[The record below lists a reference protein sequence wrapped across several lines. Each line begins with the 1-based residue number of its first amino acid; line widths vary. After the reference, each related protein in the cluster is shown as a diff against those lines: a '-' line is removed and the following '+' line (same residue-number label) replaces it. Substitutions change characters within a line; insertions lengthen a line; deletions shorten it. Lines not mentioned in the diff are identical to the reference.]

1 VVEVARR
8 ISVIPNNPVS
18 AATAG
23 FGPPFWSRCN
33 SVDILLGIGQIVIG
47 VTVVYVALQ
56 QHALSK
62 RQEAVD
68 QLWFKHELYER
79 RSSVYRAT
87 LKFIAH
93 VVQESSMDVVTLSEF
108 YRDTAECDFLFGLE
122 IRNYIDHLYSAGNS
136 LQATHEQSRKTQTL
150 LFFGNQLRDARIKFS
165 PYLKLYDKEMT
176 WASK

>member
-1 VVEVARR
+1 M
-8 ISVIPNNPVS
+8 
-18 AATAG
+18 
-23 FGPPFWSRCN
+23 
-33 SVDILLGIGQIVIG
+33 DILLGIGQIVIG
-47 VTVVYVALQ
+47 ATIVYVAYE

-62 RQEAVD
+62 RQESVD

-87 LKFIAH
+87 LRFIAH
-93 VVQESSMDVVTLSEF
+93 VVQKASMDIVTLSEF

-136 LQATHEQSRKTQTL
+136 LQTADEPSRKTQTL
-150 LFFGNQLRDARIKFS
+150 LFFGNQLREAKIKFS